1 MWKFFGWLPVRA
13 GGQGIG
19 GSDGARRGAEA
30 LALGTGCL
38 GSGDGAG
45 CRLLRVWLGS
55 GDGARPGWNVF
66 WNVLFKFDTVL

>member
-1 MWKFFGWLPVRA
+1 MWKFFGWPPVRA

-19 GSDGARRGAEA
+19 GSDGAWRGAAA
-30 LALGTGCL
+30 LALGAGCL

-45 CRLLRVWLGS
+45 YRLLRVCLGS
-55 GDGARPGWNVF
+55 GDGVRPGWNVF

>member
-30 LALGTGCL
+30 MAMALGTGC
-38 GSGDGAG
+38 
-45 CRLLRVWLGS
+45 LGS

>member
-1 MWKFFGWLPVRA
+1 VWKFFGWPPVRA

-30 LALGTGCL
+30 LALGTG
-38 GSGDGAG
+38 
-45 CRLLRVWLGS
+45 LLRVCLGS
-55 GDGARPGWNVF
+55 GDGARPGGNVF

>member
-30 LALGTGCL
+30 MAMATALGTGLLRIRL
-38 GSGDGAG
+38 GSGDG
-45 CRLLRVWLGS
+45 V
-55 GDGARPGWNVF
+55 RPGGNVF
-66 WNVLFKFDTVL
+66 